1 MFISTNKTHGKAAIM
16 AAAATLV
23 AMGLGA
29 RVAKANY
36 IWDPSSVSG
45 GSDGNGT
52 WYGAGLGANNW
63 YNGSTETT
71 WANSNTAVFG
81 RGNTSAFT
89 VTLGS
94 STNSASG
101 LILGFDGNYTLAA
114 NGTNN
119 ALAVTGQ
126 VILKR
131 NTSSGNAGTLTLQ
144 GVTVNNS
151 TYNGGSDSLDSGVYD
166 NGTLNIGNSTASAV
180 LEVQNIVAG
189 GGSGITNSTAGS
201 LGTININQGST
212 LAISGNSRLQIDYGE
227 APANGTG
234 GAVNVNGGTVTLGST
249 GIIWLSDVSVSG
261 GGTTSVGTMNVGQTG
276 SGSYVSASEA
286 ETANNGFTQTGVLN
300 VYSGTVKLTGSTS
313 INTAAGSTT
322 NVNVSGGTLTASGTV
337 NSGGSGAY
345 TDLTVSGTGIVTANE
360 ITSSSG
366 ATTGVNVSGGS
377 LSTSVISSSGTTNVT
392 VSGTGTLTAT
402 STGGSITSGSGGKT
416 TINLNGGTLSVYN
429 ISANGGSGGSTT
441 LTFNGGTL
449 QENGGSS
456 FSKGIISNANGA
468 NPTLYVDSGGAT
480 IDNNSATAFV
490 YVPLLTGTTSG
501 GGLTIANSGSG
512 GEVGLE
518 GGGNT
523 YTGATVVEGNATLS
537 LIYSSTLGSASTIAN
552 SSLLQIDAGGTLNI
566 VPDSAGQQI
575 SVAGGLTLEGGTIDV
590 LLATPVATTELQNI
604 QATVAATISGNN
616 IINVSASGA
625 NALVPGTYTLISDT
639 AGGLIPGDFILASN
653 TVTLNSITY
662 DLSLTGSATT
672 EMLTVS
678 NVPEPA
684 TLGILALGGL
694 GLLLAKRR
702 LMAVQG
708 R

>member
-1 MFISTNKTHGKAAIM
+1 MFISTRIIYGKAAIL
-16 AAAATLV
+16 AAVAATLV
-23 AMGLGA
+23 SLGLAG

-52 WYGAGLGANNW
+52 WYGAGAGANNW

-71 WANSNTAVFG
+71 WANGNIAVFG

-94 STNSASG
+94 SANSAAG
-101 LILGFDGNYTLAA
+101 VILGFDGDYTLAA
-114 NGTNN
+114 NGTND

-131 NTSSGNAGTLTLQ
+131 NTSSGDAGTLTLQ

-151 TYNGGSDSLDSGVYD
+151 TYNGASDSADSGVYD
-166 NGTLNIGNSTASAV
+166 NGTLNIGNGTASAK

-201 LGTININQGST
+201 LGTINVNEGST
-212 LAISGNSRLQIDYGE
+212 LAISGNSRLQIDYGA

-234 GAVNVNGGTVTLGST
+234 GVVNVNGGTVTLASG
-249 GIIWLSDVSVSG
+249 GIIWLSDVNTA
-261 GGTTSVGTMNVGQTG
+261 GGTTSVGTMNIGQTG
-276 SGSYVSASEA
+276 TGSYVSAPEA

-313 INTAAGSTT
+313 INTAAGSATD
-322 NVNVSGGTLTASGTV
+322 VNVSGGTLTASGTV

-345 TDLTVSGTGIVTANE
+345 TGLAVSGTGIVTANE
-360 ITSSSG
+360 IASSGG

-377 LSTSVISSSGTTNVT
+377 LSTNVISSSGATDVT

-429 ISANGGSGGSTT
+429 ISANGGVGGSTT

-468 NPTLYVDSGGAT
+468 NPTVYVDGGGAT
-480 IDNNSATAFV
+480 IDNNSASAFV
-490 YVPLLTGTTSG
+490 YVPLLAGTGV
-501 GGLTIANSGSG
+501 GGLTVINSGSG

-518 GGGNT
+518 GGANT
-523 YTGATVVEGNATLS
+523 YTGATVIEGNATLT
-537 LIYSSTLGSASTIAN
+537 LIYSSALGSASTIAD
-552 SSLLQIDAGGTLNI
+552 SSLLQVDSGGTLNI

-575 SVAGGLTLEGGTIDV
+575 GVAGGLTLAGGTIDV
-590 LLATPVATTELQNI
+590 LVATPAATTELQNI
-604 QATVAATISGNN
+604 QATVAATISGTN
-616 IINVSASGA
+616 IISVVATGA
-625 NALVPGTYTLISDT
+625 NALLPGTYTLIGDA
-639 AGGLIPGDFILASN
+639 AGGLAPNDFALANN
-653 TVTLNSITY
+653 TVTLNGITY
-662 DLSLTGSATT
+662 DLSLSGSTTT

-678 NVPEPA
+678 DVPEPA
-684 TLGILALGGL
+684 TLGTLVLGGL
-694 GLLLAKRR
+694 GLLAVKRR
-702 LMAVQG
+702 RAAAQG